1 DEQHKRS
8 HHAATYLPRLAAKAA
23 QNLRSATYQPR
34 FHERIRVQVDLA
46 SIRPNVPAPKDIQA
60 FWGTFA
66 WADNPWI
73 PDSNAP
79 SLQRSKY
86 DRIKVTSIANLSIV
100 RASEDVYEVRVP
112 TADGFPAGHTIAKLE
127 RWLIAIL
134 LSSPRLDIGQQL
146 GRPPALVLRRPPSLS
161 TSYTWSVEV
170 EGSTV
175 RGISNNG
182 SATLMLEQKPRH

>member
-1 DEQHKRS
+1 
-8 HHAATYLPRLAAKAA
+8 
-23 QNLRSATYQPR
+23 
-34 FHERIRVQVDLA
+34 
-46 SIRPNVPAPKDIQA
+46 PAPEEIQA
-60 FWGTFA
+60 LWGTFA

-86 DRIKVTSIANLSIV
+86 DRIKVTSIASLSIV

-112 TADGFPAGHTIAKLE
+112 TTPSTFKSVVPTAGGFPAGHTIAKLE

-134 LSSPRLDIGQQL
+134 LSSPRLDIGQLL

-161 TSYTWSVEV
+161 NSYTWSVEV
-170 EGSTV
+170 EDSTV

-182 SATLMLEQKPRH
+182 SATIVLEHRPNGIE